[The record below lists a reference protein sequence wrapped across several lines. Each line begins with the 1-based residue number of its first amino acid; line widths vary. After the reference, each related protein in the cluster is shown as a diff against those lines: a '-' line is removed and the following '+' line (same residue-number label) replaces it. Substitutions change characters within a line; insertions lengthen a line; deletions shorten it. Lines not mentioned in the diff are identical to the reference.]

1 MEHNYRRYEGETDEQ
16 LIFRVC
22 QDKECIGTWSD
33 VACIL
38 NDLLGAN
45 STESRYR
52 KAYQYANKMLVANED
67 KLLNEQ
73 ALLDDIKEQ
82 RRELEKAK
90 IQFRDERNEWNKQN
104 RLAARTEHDLDY
116 LGELLGNIGK
126 VNFESKESIGI
137 TGDNDLLICISDVH
151 MGEETCNYFGAYNS
165 DIAKQRLDKYL
176 QEILKIQE
184 RHGSENAT
192 VAMLG
197 DMISGIIHIT
207 VQVGNRE
214 NLIDQIKIISELLTS
229 FIYELSTHFKKVNI
243 CSVSG
248 NHSRV
253 SKKDDALKDERLDDL
268 VFFIMQKSLA
278 HLDNVDFRE
287 YDSLDTS
294 IACTEIC
301 GREYILVHGDY
312 DKPTESGVMRLC
324 TMVGTFPEAIVM
336 GHRHSPAYSEINGI
350 KVIQSGCLSGSGGD
364 YCIQQ
369 RLTGSP
375 SQMVC
380 VCDKKG
386 VQTVYPINLS

>member
-22 QDKECIGTWSD
+22 QDKETIGTWSM
-33 VACIL
+33 VAEIL

-73 ALLDDIKEQ
+73 ALLNDIKEQ

-104 RLAARTEHDLDY
+104 RLAARTERDLDY
-116 LGELLGNIGK
+116 LGELLVNIGK
-126 VNFESKESIGI
+126 VNFESKEPIGI

-184 RHGSENAT
+184 RHGSEN
-192 VAMLG
+192 AMLG

-294 IACTEIC
+294 IAYTEIR

-380 VCDKKG
+380 VCNKKG